1 MRVESFERDL
11 KDGYRIVGFHG
22 GMVDFPPRHC
32 QPLEMAIFYDGRRV
46 NSDED
51 WKRYV
56 FPHVDSDMFHN
67 HEFRGQ
73 SDFIQNWH
81 GILMGKHG
89 DWKLNVAEVTPVSV
103 ILDYEIPSSHCNHGF
118 VWLTLPDTM
127 RLEILGPKVFGGIE
141 PRYSIDFH
149 SKSKTA
155 HIVEDMGHTI
165 RDINLCIK
173 NPSCPIDPICMK
185 QPYTDNPYS
194 DNQCAK
200 ITEYTCV

>member
-11 KDGYRIVGFHG
+11 KDGYKIVGFHG

-32 QPLEMAIFYDGRRV
+32 QPLEMAIFYDSQRV
-46 NSDED
+46 NSNED

-89 DWKLNVAEVTPVSV
+89 DWKL
-103 ILDYEIPSSHCNHGF
+103 L
-118 VWLTLPDTM
+118 
-127 RLEILGPKVFGGIE
+127 
-141 PRYSIDFH
+141 
-149 SKSKTA
+149 
-155 HIVEDMGHTI
+155 
-165 RDINLCIK
+165 
-173 NPSCPIDPICMK
+173 
-185 QPYTDNPYS
+185 
-194 DNQCAK
+194 
-200 ITEYTCV
+200 